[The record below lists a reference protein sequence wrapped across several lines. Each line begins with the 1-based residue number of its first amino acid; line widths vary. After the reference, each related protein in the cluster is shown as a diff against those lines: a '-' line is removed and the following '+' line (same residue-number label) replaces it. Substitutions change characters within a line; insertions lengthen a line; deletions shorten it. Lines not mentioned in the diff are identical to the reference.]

1 MSRIVREFVRKIS
14 LKDLDQYPEW
24 DLSKPLPK
32 LPVPEL
38 RTTLTRY
45 LGVVA
50 PIVDEETLIKVR
62 RLVHEFI
69 RSGGEGEE
77 LQAELKSYAK
87 TQINWA
93 FSWWLDDMY
102 LKNPLP
108 LPVNSNPGMVFPR
121 HQFISA
127 RQQLRFAAQL
137 VSGILDYKTI
147 LDTRSLPI
155 DRVSHNRKGQ
165 PLCMEQYYR
174 LFTSYRYP
182 GLEKDRQVTRDLSE
196 VAENAYAI
204 VACHDQ
210 FFKLDLLSQD
220 YRLGEEEI
228 YNQLRRIVRE
238 AFANKDK
245 VPRIGALT
253 ALPRP
258 RWADIYNHLSEDPTN
273 AQNLDDIAKSMF
285 ILCLDVSPVPVIES
299 LDETELTEENG
310 EKYVS
315 EYLQGAQHRND
326 MFLAEQM
333 LHGQGGA
340 FNGANRWYDKTM
352 QFIISRDGNCGLN
365 YEHSVAE
372 GVAVIRL
379 IEYILKYMQEV
390 KRWQF
395 VRHTS
400 ICSLPEPTKLRWNVD
415 ATTQEAI
422 NEALAEIERLTEDL
436 ELHVLRFNKF
446 GRNFPKT
453 VNMSPD
459 SFIQLALQLTHF
471 KMHGYLVATYES
483 ASTRRFQLGRVD
495 NIRASSIPALK
506 WCRAMVEEK
515 ESNTPNDR
523 IRLLRAAMDWQTEV
537 MLETILGYGVD
548 IHLLG
553 LQQTALMQGR
563 PMPAIFEDQTYK
575 KANWFR
581 LSTSQVPTTMDAF
594 MCYGAV
600 VPDGYGVA
608 YNPHPESLV
617 AVVSCWKS
625 NPETKA
631 ARFAELLE
639 ESLMEMHD
647 LVLSNPELAK
657 QKSSEPNQW
666 TIPEEIS
673 GVPEN

>member
-1 MSRIVREFVRKIS
+1 MSRNVREFVRRIS

-50 PIVDEETLIKVR
+50 PIVDEETFKRTR

-69 RSGGEGEE
+69 RSGGEGDK
-77 LQAELKSYAK
+77 LQAELKAYAK
-87 TQINWA
+87 TQVNWA
-93 FSWWLDDMY
+93 FSWWLEDMY

-108 LPVNSNPGMVFPR
+108 LPLNSNPAMVFPR

-137 VSGILDYKTI
+137 ISGILDYKTI
-147 LDTRSLPI
+147 LDARSLPI

-182 GLEKDRQVTRDLSE
+182 GAEKDKLVTRDLSE
-196 VAENAYAI
+196 VAEDAHAV

-220 YRLGEEEI
+220 CRLGEEEI
-228 YNQLRRIVRE
+228 YNQLRRVVRE
-238 AFANKDK
+238 SSANKEK

-258 RWADIYNHLSEDPTN
+258 RWAEVYKHLDQDPVN
-273 AQNLDDIAKSMF
+273 AQNLEDIEKSMF

-299 LDETELTEENG
+299 LDEADLTEEDG
-310 EKYVS
+310 EEYGS
-315 EYLQGAQHRND
+315 ETNPKSEHRND
-326 MFLAEQM
+326 VFLVEQM
-333 LHGQGGA
+333 LHGQGSKL
-340 FNGANRWYDKTM
+340 NGANRWYDKTM

-395 VRHTS
+395 TRHTS
-400 ICSLPEPTKLRWNVD
+400 ICALPEPTKLKWNVD
-415 ATTQEAI
+415 ETTNAAI
-422 NEALAEIERLTEDL
+422 DEALAEVDRLTEDL
-436 ELHVLRFNKF
+436 ELCVMRFNKY
-446 GRNFPKT
+446 GRDFPKT

-495 NIRASSIPALK
+495 NIRASSVPALK
-506 WCRAMVEEK
+506 WCRAMTEELGT
-515 ESNTPNDR
+515 NTLDDR

-553 LQQTALMQGR
+553 LQQTALMLGKL
-563 PMPAIFEDQTYK
+563 MPSIFEDPTYK

-581 LSTSQVPTTMDAF
+581 LSTSQVPTTMDTF

-600 VPDGYGVA
+600 VPDGYGAA
-608 YNPHPESLV
+608 YNPHPNNIV
-617 AVVSCWKS
+617 AVISCWKS
-625 NPETKA
+625 DPNTNA
-631 ARFAELLE
+631 TRFAELLE
-639 ESLMEMHD
+639 ESLVEMHD
-647 LVLSNPELAK
+647 LVLSNPELAM
-657 QKSSEPNQW
+657 QKSPEPNQW
-666 TIPEEIS
+666 TIPEEIT
-673 GVPEN
+673 GVLDN

>member
-1 MSRIVREFVRKIS
+1 MSKNVREFVRRIS

-50 PIVDEETLIKVR
+50 PIVDEVTFERTR
-62 RLVHEFI
+62 RLVRDFI
-69 RSGGEGEE
+69 RSGGEGDEI
-77 LQAELKSYAK
+77 QAQLKDYAK

-108 LPVNSNPGMVFPR
+108 LPLNSNPAMVFPR
-121 HQFISA
+121 HRFISA

-137 VSGILDYKTI
+137 IAGILDYKTI

-174 LFTSYRYP
+174 LFTSYRFP
-182 GLEKDRQVTRDLSE
+182 GVESDKQVTRDLSE
-196 VAENAYAI
+196 VSENAHVI

-210 FFKLDLLSQD
+210 FFKLELLSQD
-220 YRLGEEEI
+220 GRLGEEEI
-228 YNQLRRIVRE
+228 YNQLRRISKDALANRE
-238 AFANKDK
+238 KAFR
-245 VPRIGALT
+245 VGALT

-258 RWADIYNHLSEDPTN
+258 RWASVYAHMKADPIN
-273 AQNLDDIAKSMF
+273 AMNLDEIEKSMF

-299 LDETELTEENG
+299 VEEVDLTEDIG
-310 EKYVS
+310 EES
-315 EYLQGAQHRND
+315 DANTSQTPQDRDDA
-326 MFLAEQM
+326 FLVEQM
-333 LHGQGGA
+333 LHGHGSK

-379 IEYILKYMQEV
+379 IEYILKYMHEV

-400 ICSLPEPTKLRWNVD
+400 ICSLPEPVKLKWNIDETIRD
-415 ATTQEAI
+415 AIT
-422 NEALAEIERLTEDL
+422 EALKEIDRLTEDL
-436 ELHVLRFNKF
+436 DLCVLRFNKF
-446 GRNFPKT
+446 GRDFPKT

-459 SFIQLALQLTHF
+459 SFIQLALQLAHF
-471 KMHGYLVATYES
+471 KLHGYLVATYES

-495 NIRASSIPALK
+495 NIRASSVPALK
-506 WCRAMVEEK
+506 WCRAMTGTRN
-515 ESNTPNDR
+515 SHTPEDQL
-523 IRLLRAAMDWQTEV
+523 RLLRAAMDWQTEV

-553 LQQTALMQGR
+553 LQKTALMMGK
-563 PMPAIFEDQTYK
+563 PMPTIFEDPTYK

-581 LSTSQVPTTMDAF
+581 LSTSQVPTTMDTF

-600 VPDGYGVA
+600 VPDGYGAA
-608 YNPHPESLV
+608 YNPHPDNIV
-617 AVVSCWKS
+617 TVISCWKRDQ
-625 NPETKA
+625 NTNA
-631 ARFAELLE
+631 VQFARLLE
-639 ESLMEMHD
+639 ESFIEMHD
-647 LVLSNPELAK
+647 LIMSNPELAR
-657 QKSSEPNQW
+657 QKSLEPTQW
-666 TIPEEIS
+666 TIPEEMT
-673 GVPEN
+673 GVAGN

>member
-1 MSRIVREFVRKIS
+1 MSRSVSEFVRRIS
-14 LKDLDQYPEW
+14 LQDLEGYPEW
-24 DLSKPLPK
+24 DLSKPLPR

-50 PIVDEETLIKVR
+50 PIVDEEAFVKTR
-62 RLVHEFI
+62 SLVHEFM
-69 RSGGEGEE
+69 RSDGEGDE
-77 LQAELKSYAK
+77 LQAELKAYAK
-87 TQINWA
+87 TQNNWA

-127 RQQLRFAAQL
+127 RQQIRFAAQL
-137 VSGILDYKTI
+137 ISGILDYKTI

-165 PLCMEQYYR
+165 PLCMDQYYR

-182 GLEKDRQVTRDLSE
+182 GLNKDKQVTRDLSE
-196 VAENAYAI
+196 VAQDAHCI
-204 VACHDQ
+204 VACQDQ
-210 FFKLDLLSQD
+210 FYKLDLLSQE

-228 YNQLRRIVRE
+228 YNQLRRIARK
-238 AFANKDK
+238 AFANKEK

-258 RWADIYNHLSEDPTN
+258 RWAEVYENLVKDPLN

-285 ILCLDVSPVPVIES
+285 ILCLDNSPVPVIES
-299 LDETELTEENG
+299 LDETEFTVENG
-310 EKYVS
+310 EEYVS
-315 EYLQGAQHRND
+315 EHFQGTQCRKDA
-326 MFLAEQM
+326 FLAEQM
-333 LHGQGGA
+333 LHGQGSKY
-340 FNGANRWYDKTM
+340 NGANRWYDKTM

-379 IEYILKYMQEV
+379 IEYILEYMQEV

-400 ICSLPEPTKLRWNVD
+400 ICTLPEPMILRWNVND
-415 ATTQEAI
+415 DTQTAI
-422 NEALAEIERLTEDL
+422 NEALSEIDRLTEDL
-436 ELHVLRFNKF
+436 DLFVLRFNEF
-446 GRNFPKT
+446 GRDFPKT

-459 SFIQLALQLTHF
+459 SFIQLALQLTHY
-471 KMHGYLVATYES
+471 KIHGCLVATYES
-483 ASTRRFQLGRVD
+483 ASTRRFQQGRVD

-506 WCRAMVEEK
+506 WCRAMVDK
-515 ESNTPNDR
+515 KCSTTLDDR

-553 LQQTALMQGR
+553 LQQTARIQGR
-563 PMPAIFEDQTYK
+563 RMPAIFEDSTYK
-575 KANWFR
+575 SANQFR
-581 LSTSQVPTTMDAF
+581 LSTSQVPTKMDAF

-600 VPDGYGVA
+600 VPDGYGTA
-608 YNPHPESLV
+608 YNPHPDSIV
-617 AVVSCWKS
+617 AVISSWKS
-625 NPETKA
+625 NPDTNAEI
-631 ARFAELLE
+631 FAEHLEQSLL
-639 ESLMEMHD
+639 EMHD

-657 QKSSEPNQW
+657 QKSPEPNQW
-666 TIPEEIS
+666 TIPEEIT

>member
-1 MSRIVREFVRKIS
+1 MSRNVREFVRRIS

-45 LGVVA
+45 LGVIA
-50 PIVDEETLIKVR
+50 PIVDEETFKRTR

-69 RSGGEGEE
+69 RSGGEGDQ
-77 LQAELKSYAK
+77 LQAELKTFAK
-87 TQINWA
+87 TQVNWA
-93 FSWWLDDMY
+93 FSWWLEDMY

-108 LPVNSNPGMVFPR
+108 LPLNSNPAMVFPR

-137 VSGILDYKTI
+137 ISGILDYKTI

-182 GLEKDRQVTRDLSE
+182 GTEKDKLVTRDLSE
-196 VAENAYAI
+196 VAENAHAI

-220 YRLGEEEI
+220 CRLGEEEI
-228 YNQLRRIVRE
+228 YNQLRRVVRE
-238 AFANKDK
+238 SSTTKDK
-245 VPRIGALT
+245 VYRVGALT

-258 RWADIYNHLSEDPTN
+258 RWAEVYKHLTKDSVN
-273 AQNLDDIAKSMF
+273 AQNLEDIEKSMF
-285 ILCLDVSPVPVIES
+285 ILCLDISPVPIIES

-310 EKYVS
+310 EEYGS
-315 EYLQGAQHRND
+315 EANPTSQYRND
-326 MFLAEQM
+326 VFLVEQM
-333 LHGQGGA
+333 LHGQGSKL
-340 FNGANRWYDKTM
+340 NGANRWYDKTM

-395 VRHTS
+395 TRHTS
-400 ICSLPEPTKLRWNVD
+400 ICSLPEPTKLKWNVD
-415 ATTQEAI
+415 ETTNAAI
-422 NEALAEIERLTEDL
+422 NEALAEVDRLTEDL
-436 ELHVLRFNKF
+436 ELCVMRFGKY
-446 GRNFPKT
+446 GRDFPKT

-483 ASTRRFQLGRVD
+483 ASTRRFKLGRVD
-495 NIRASSIPALK
+495 NIRASSVPALK
-506 WCRAMVEEK
+506 WCRAMTEERS
-515 ESNTPNDR
+515 SNTVDDR

-553 LQQTALMQGR
+553 LQQTALMLGK
-563 PMPAIFEDQTYK
+563 PMPDIFKDPTYK

-581 LSTSQVPTTMDAF
+581 LSTSQVPTTMDTF

-600 VPDGYGVA
+600 VPDGYGAA
-608 YNPHPESLV
+608 YNPHPNNIV
-617 AVVSCWKS
+617 AVISCWNS
-625 NPETKA
+625 DPHTDA
-631 ARFAELLE
+631 VRFAELLE
-639 ESLMEMHD
+639 ESLIEMHD
-647 LVLSNPELAK
+647 LVLSNPELAM

-666 TIPEEIS
+666 TIPEEIT
-673 GVPEN
+673 GVLDN

>member
-1 MSRIVREFVRKIS
+1 MSRNVREFVRRIS

-50 PIVDEETLIKVR
+50 PIVDEETFKRTR

-69 RSGGEGEE
+69 RSGGEGDE
-77 LQAELKSYAK
+77 LQAELKAYAK
-87 TQINWA
+87 TQVNWA
-93 FSWWLDDMY
+93 FSWWLEDMY

-108 LPVNSNPGMVFPR
+108 LPLNSNPAMVFPR

-137 VSGILDYKTI
+137 ISGILDYKTI

-182 GLEKDRQVTRDLSE
+182 GAEKDKLVTRDLSE
-196 VAENAYAI
+196 VAEDAHAV

-220 YRLGEEEI
+220 CRLGEEEI
-228 YNQLRRIVRE
+228 YNQLRRVVRE
-238 AFANKDK
+238 SSANKEK

-258 RWADIYNHLSEDPTN
+258 RWAEVYKHLDQDPVN
-273 AQNLDDIAKSMF
+273 AQNLEDIEKSMF

-299 LDETELTEENG
+299 LDEAELTEEDEEEYG
-310 EKYVS
+310 S
-315 EYLQGAQHRND
+315 ETNPKSEHRND
-326 MFLAEQM
+326 VFLVEQM
-333 LHGQGGA
+333 LHGQGSKL
-340 FNGANRWYDKTM
+340 NGANRWYDKTM

-395 VRHTS
+395 TRHTS
-400 ICSLPEPTKLRWNVD
+400 ICALPEPTKLKWNVD
-415 ATTQEAI
+415 ETTNAAI
-422 NEALAEIERLTEDL
+422 DEALAEVDRLTEDL
-436 ELHVLRFNKF
+436 ELCVMRFNKY
-446 GRNFPKT
+446 GRDFPKT

-495 NIRASSIPALK
+495 NIRASSVPALK
-506 WCRAMVEEK
+506 WCRAMTEELGT
-515 ESNTPNDR
+515 NTVDDR

-553 LQQTALMQGR
+553 LQQTALMLGKL
-563 PMPAIFEDQTYK
+563 MPSIFEDPTYK

-581 LSTSQVPTTMDAF
+581 LSTSQVPTTMDTF

-600 VPDGYGVA
+600 VPDGYGAA
-608 YNPHPESLV
+608 YNPHPNNIV
-617 AVVSCWKS
+617 AVISCWKS
-625 NPETKA
+625 DPNTNA
-631 ARFAELLE
+631 TRFAELLE
-639 ESLMEMHD
+639 ESLVEMHD
-647 LVLSNPELAK
+647 LVLSNPELAM
-657 QKSSEPNQW
+657 QKSPEPNQW
-666 TIPEEIS
+666 TIPEEIT
-673 GVPEN
+673 GVLDN